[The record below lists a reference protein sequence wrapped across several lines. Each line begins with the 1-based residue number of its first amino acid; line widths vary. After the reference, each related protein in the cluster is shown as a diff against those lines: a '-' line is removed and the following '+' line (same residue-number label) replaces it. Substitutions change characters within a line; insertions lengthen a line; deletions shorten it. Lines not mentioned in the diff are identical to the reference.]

1 MSDSPLRTAIVGYG
15 FAGSI
20 FHAPLIA
27 ATDGLVLTT
36 VVTSNAARV
45 AAAQQRYRDVAIVST
60 VEEVW
65 RRRKDI
71 DLIVIASPND
81 THVPLGLATLDAG
94 MPVVIDKPVA
104 ATAAGAYELRD
115 AAAEKGLLVSVYH
128 NRRWDGD
135 FRTLQSLLDQGT
147 LGDVHRFE
155 SRYERWRPEVEVTAW
170 RERADSEIAGGL
182 LFDLGSHLVDQAL
195 TLFGP
200 ATSVYAEL
208 AAVRAGAQVDDD
220 MFVALTHTNGV
231 RSHLWSSAVA
241 ADPGPRFRVLG
252 TAASYVKY
260 GMDVQE
266 AALRAGGTP
275 RDPGWGAEPESA
287 WGRLGTPGDT
297 RPVPTRPGAYQDY
310 YRGIRDAIRNG
321 TPPPVTID
329 QAIEVMA
336 VLEAARRSAVEG
348 VTMQPAR
355 PGPDGAQAYAAH
367 R

>member
-1 MSDSPLRTAIVGYG
+1 MNDNPVRTAIVGYG
-15 FAGSI
+15 LAGSI

-27 ATDGLVLTT
+27 ATDGLALTT
-36 VVTSNAARV
+36 VVTSNAARA
-45 AAAQQRYRDVAIVST
+45 AAAQQRYRDVAVVST
-60 VEEVW
+60 VDEVW
-65 RRRKDI
+65 RRRRDI
-71 DLIVIASPND
+71 DLVVIASPND
-81 THVPLGLATLDAG
+81 THVPLARAALDAG
-94 MPVVIDKPVA
+94 LPVVIDKPVA
-104 ATAAGAYELRD
+104 ATAAGADELRT
-115 AAAEKGLLVSVYH
+115 AAAERGLLVSVYH

-135 FRTLQSLLDQGT
+135 FRTLQGLLDQGT

-155 SRYERWRPEVEVTAW
+155 SRYERWRPDVDVTAW
-170 RERADSEIAGGL
+170 RERADAEIAGGL

-200 ATSVYAEL
+200 VTSVYAEL
-208 AAVRAGAQVDDD
+208 AAVRSGARVDDD
-220 MFVALTHTNGV
+220 MFVALTHINGV

-241 ADPGPRFRVLG
+241 ADLGPRLRVLG

-297 RPVPTRPGAYQDY
+297 HPVATQPGAYQDY
-310 YRGIRDAIRNG
+310 YRAIRDAVRSG

-329 QAIEVMA
+329 QAIDVMA
-336 VLEAARRSAVEG
+336 VLEAARRSAVAG
-348 VTMQPAR
+348 VTIR
-355 PGPDGAQAYAAH
+355 PTGTDTSGAETYPAH